1 MSKSFRCERCDRAFA
16 DNTHL
21 KRHLNRKTPCAP
33 VIDAEDLTEE
43 QKGNPNKCKFCGRT
57 FSTYVSM
64 RRHIRQSCQIAPR
77 EGNPDGMEKLYDHI
91 LKKQQK
97 DIEALTA
104 RLNAAGIGD
113 SKQVDSSAAKN
124 VKTTVALKQAVVV
137 AAPQADER
145 APLLAQSNSS
155 RNIAVAQAGGIA
167 VNDNRQ
173 QHITINIFGRE
184 KFDHIHSP
192 QIMHLLE
199 AVGAAGSTAV
209 EDLKKAAALA
219 VVKAAMLIF
228 SDPIHP
234 ENLTCY
240 LPNKRGTDA
249 LVHGEGGWEVQPVS
263 LVLSPMAT
271 QAVELLFAKQP
282 YPGID
287 GVADTAKIDECGRIL
302 RYIAEHEKDLRNDPP
317 RNEMRGVLI
326 RNKELLQQVLAKLP
340 ITSRIETSSTA
351 VPAMPMMSTTTITED
366 DSGGDSKGAS
376 PADTVASESTLTVSD
391 IADAMK
397 QAPPPAD
404 LEDSPMGDTCSVYA
418 AKIFRAVMLSKKF
431 RPEHEK
437 VADICDRIDAKL
449 WDLSSEETVPEKLRT
464 AARLLSAYY
473 AENAKA
479 IHAGLATQ

>member
-43 QKGNPNKCKFCGRT
+43 QKSNPNKCKFCGRT

-77 EGNPDGMEKLYDHI
+77 AGNPDGMEKLYDHV

-97 DIEALTA
+97 EIEVLTA
-104 RLNAAGIGD
+104 RLDAAGIGD
-113 SKQVDSSAAKN
+113 GKQTNTSAIKEA
-124 VKTTVALKQAVVV
+124 KTTIALKQATI
-137 AAPQADER
+137 AAPPQSDEHT
-145 APLLAQSNSS
+145 PLFAQSNSS
-155 RNIAVAQAGGIA
+155 KNIAVAQAGGVA

-192 QIMHLLE
+192 QIMSLLE

-219 VVKAAMLIF
+219 VVRAAMLIF
-228 SDPIHP
+228 SDPAHP

-287 GVADTAKIDECGRIL
+287 GVADMAKIDECGRIL
-302 RYIAEHEKDLRNDPP
+302 RYIAAHEKDLRNDPP

-326 RNKELLQQVLAKLP
+326 RNKDLLQQVLAKLP
-340 ITSRIETSSTA
+340 IASRINAT
-351 VPAMPMMSTTTITED
+351 VPAVTVEAIPPVTAAEED
-366 DSGGDSKGAS
+366 SMDVGN
-376 PADTVASESTLTVSD
+376 ENTLTVSD
-391 IADAMK
+391 IVDAMK

-404 LEDSPMGDTCSVYA
+404 LGDSSADAICSAYA
-418 AKIFRAVMLSKKF
+418 AKIFRAVMISK
-431 RPEHEK
+431 RPRAGNGDL
-437 VADICDRIDAKL
+437 ADFCDRIDAKL
-449 WDLSSEETVPEKLRT
+449 WDMSTEESVPEKFQV
-464 AARLLSAYY
+464 AARSISSYY
-473 AENAKA
+473 AENAA
-479 IHAGLATQ
+479 VVQAGLSH

>member
-1 MSKSFRCERCDRAFA
+1 M
-16 DNTHL
+16 
-21 KRHLNRKTPCAP
+21 
-33 VIDAEDLTEE
+33 
-43 QKGNPNKCKFCGRT
+43 
-57 FSTYVSM
+57 
-64 RRHIRQSCQIAPR
+64 
-77 EGNPDGMEKLYDHI
+77 
-91 LKKQQK
+91 
-97 DIEALTA
+97 
-104 RLNAAGIGD
+104 
-113 SKQVDSSAAKN
+113 
-124 VKTTVALKQAVVV
+124 
-137 AAPQADER
+137 
-145 APLLAQSNSS
+145 
-155 RNIAVAQAGGIA
+155 AQAGGVA

-282 YPGID
+282 YPGLD

-302 RYIAEHEKDLRNDPP
+302 RSLAEHEKDLRNDPP

-340 ITSRIETSSTA
+340 ITSRIDTAAPA
-351 VPAMPMMSTTTITED
+351 VPAAATITED
-366 DSGGDSKGAS
+366 DSSRASCGGPAERSYNPQGAH
-376 PADTVASESTLTVSD
+376 PADAAANESSTLTVSD

-397 QAPPPAD
+397 QAPPPTD
-404 LEDSPMGDTCSVYA
+404 LEEPLTGGACSAYA

-464 AARLLSAYY
+464 AARLLSSHY
-473 AENAKA
+473 AENAEV
-479 IHAGLATQ
+479 IHAGLAAE